1 MNKLTLVAAITAIA
15 ITGNIVALSANAP
28 KKIMLKLSPVETIGS
43 RHQKTW
49 DPPLK
54 PSVLS
59 EKPYSV
65 VDINNATP
73 EEADRY

>member
-1 MNKLTLVAAITAIA
+1 MNKVTLVAAITAIA

-28 KKIMLKLSPVETIGS
+28 KKIMLKISTVETIGT

-49 DPPLK
+49 NPPSK
-54 PSVLS
+54 PLALS

-65 VDINNATP
+65 VDINLNSAVGC
-73 EEADRY
+73 